1 MEEDE
6 NGFDYPKI
14 DESKCTE
21 CGKCLKSLQFLR
33 KKSNHEKK
41 RMRHR
46 QRTLIWKKM
55 LRGEIFT
62 VLAQEVLKRKG
73 IVYGCAMLYENQNL
87 VIKHIGI
94 DKIEEL
100 CKLKGSKYVQ
110 SNLENVYVEIKRHLE
125 HNETVLFSGTPCQIA
140 GLRGYLQRTYANLYT
155 IEIICH
161 GVPSAK
167 LFQNY
172 LGYIESK
179 EGKKDSRIFIFEDKS
194 SGWKLY
200 GKMILENRDG
210 SQKER
215 YFEPEESS
223 YYQMF
228 LNGYTYRKS
237 CYFCPF
243 ASEYRQGDITIGD
256 YWGIELVHPEYL
268 KKYGGEIEKEKGVSC
283 LIVNN
288 EQGRTMLAKYGSN
301 IIKYPSSYQRAA
313 KYNAQLVQPSAL
325 KRQREKVMKLQ
336 KQNYACVERWYQK
349 RRNRILFVRKLRSM
363 IPKRIKIFIR
373 KIKV

>member
-1 MEEDE
+1 M
-6 NGFDYPKI
+6 
-14 DESKCTE
+14 SWCTE
-21 CGKCLKSLQFLR
+21 R
-33 KKSNHEKK
+33 
-41 RMRHR
+41 
-46 QRTLIWKKM
+46 
-55 LRGEIFT
+55 
-62 VLAQEVLKRKG
+62 
-73 IVYGCAMLYENQNL
+73 
-87 VIKHIGI
+87 
-94 DKIEEL
+94 
-100 CKLKGSKYVQ
+100 
-110 SNLENVYVEIKRHLE
+110 
-125 HNETVLFSGTPCQIA
+125 
-140 GLRGYLQRTYANLYT
+140 
-155 IEIICH
+155 
-161 GVPSAK
+161 K

-179 EGKKDSRIFIFEDKS
+179 EGKKIAGFYFRDKS

-256 YWGIELVHPEYL
+256 YWGIELVYPEYL

-313 KYNAQLVQPSAL
+313 KYNAQLV
-325 KRQREKVMKLQ
+325 K
-336 KQNYACVERWYQK
+336 
-349 RRNRILFVRKLRSM
+349 
-363 IPKRIKIFIR
+363 
-373 KIKV
+373 

>member
-1 MEEDE
+1 
-6 NGFDYPKI
+6 
-14 DESKCTE
+14 
-21 CGKCLKSLQFLR
+21 
-33 KKSNHEKK
+33 
-41 RMRHR
+41 
-46 QRTLIWKKM
+46 
-55 LRGEIFT
+55 
-62 VLAQEVLKRKG
+62 
-73 IVYGCAMLYENQNL
+73 
-87 VIKHIGI
+87 
-94 DKIEEL
+94 
-100 CKLKGSKYVQ
+100 
-110 SNLENVYVEIKRHLE
+110 
-125 HNETVLFSGTPCQIA
+125 
-140 GLRGYLQRTYANLYT
+140 
-155 IEIICH
+155 
-161 GVPSAK
+161 
-167 LFQNY
+167 
-172 LGYIESK
+172 
-179 EGKKDSRIFIFEDKS
+179 
-194 SGWKLY
+194 
-200 GKMILENRDG
+200 
-210 SQKER
+210 
-215 YFEPEESS
+215 
-223 YYQMF
+223 MF

-363 IPKRIKIFIR
+363 ISKRIKIFIR

>member
-1 MEEDE
+1 M
-6 NGFDYPKI
+6 NAVNVGLVTFI
-14 DESKCTE
+14 IQHNRIQ
-21 CGKCLKSLQFLR
+21 GVFL
-33 KKSNHEKK
+33 
-41 RMRHR
+41 
-46 QRTLIWKKM
+46 
-55 LRGEIFT
+55 
-62 VLAQEVLKRKG
+62 
-73 IVYGCAMLYENQNL
+73 
-87 VIKHIGI
+87 
-94 DKIEEL
+94 L
-100 CKLKGSKYVQ
+100 CKIT
-110 SNLENVYVEIKRHLE
+110 NLLIY
-125 HNETVLFSGTPCQIA
+125 S
-140 GLRGYLQRTYANLYT
+140 T

-179 EGKKDSRIFIFEDKS
+179 EGKKIAGFYFRDKS